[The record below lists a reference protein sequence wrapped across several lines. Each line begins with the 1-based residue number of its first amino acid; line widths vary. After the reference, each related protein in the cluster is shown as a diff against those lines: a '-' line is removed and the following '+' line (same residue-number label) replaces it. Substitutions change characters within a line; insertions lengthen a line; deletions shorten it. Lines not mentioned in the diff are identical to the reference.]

1 MLKKFLKLW
10 VFSMNWKDILKN
22 VITQGKIKEIE
33 DIDIDIEDDD
43 CRRWYDKLIK
53 IVNRISIKNKYPD
66 HLLIEGWHREPFP
79 DFDEETACLLKK
91 DLTEQYAISTETIKR
106 ENRAKETYRRHG
118 FLVARSGV
126 SEFAYGVKIYTLL
139 ERLGE
144 KRDTEYGDV
153 AIDIFIGWGRKGSG
167 LERKVGITGVLT
179 DERIKENRNGI
190 KELLR
195 HLEQTWAIDTLERY
209 GAFK

>member
-1 MLKKFLKLW
+1 MSW
-10 VFSMNWKDILKN
+10 QDILKN

-43 CRRWYDKLIK
+43 CRRWYDKLVRIL
-53 IVNRISIKNKYPD
+53 NRISIKKPTST
-66 HLLIEGWHREPFP
+66 LMVEGWHHESFP
-79 DFDEETACLLKK
+79 DLDEETACLLKK
-91 DLTEQYAISTETIKR
+91 DLTEQYTISTETITMQ
-106 ENRAKETYRRHG
+106 NRAKETYRRHG
-118 FLVARSGV
+118 FLITRSGV
-126 SEFAYGVKIYTLL
+126 SEFIYGVRIYTLL

-153 AIDIFIGWGRKGSG
+153 AVDVFIGWGIKGSG
-167 LERKVGITGVLT
+167 LDSTVSMTGVLT
-179 DERIKENRNGI
+179 DERIKENKNTI

-195 HLEQTWAIDTLERY
+195 HLEKTWAIDRLERY

>member
-1 MLKKFLKLW
+1 MLKKSLKVW
-10 VFSMNWKDILKN
+10 VFNMKWKDILKN
-22 VITQGKIKEIE
+22 VITQGRVKEIE

-43 CRRWYDKLIK
+43 CRRWYEKFIK
-53 IVNRISIKNKYPD
+53 ILNRVSIKKPTST
-66 HLLIEGWHREPFP
+66 LRVEGWHYESFP

-91 DLTEQYAISTETIKR
+91 DLTEQYTISTEIITMQ
-106 ENRAKETYRRHG
+106 NRAKETYRRYG
-118 FLVARSGV
+118 FLVTRSGV
-126 SEFAYGVKIYTLL
+126 SEFIYGVRVYTLL

-153 AIDIFIGWGRKGSG
+153 AVDVFISWGRKGSG
-167 LERKVGITGVLT
+167 LDSKVSMTGVLT
-179 DERIKENRNGI
+179 DERIKENRNAI

-195 HLEQTWAIDTLERY
+195 HLEHNWAIDTLEGY